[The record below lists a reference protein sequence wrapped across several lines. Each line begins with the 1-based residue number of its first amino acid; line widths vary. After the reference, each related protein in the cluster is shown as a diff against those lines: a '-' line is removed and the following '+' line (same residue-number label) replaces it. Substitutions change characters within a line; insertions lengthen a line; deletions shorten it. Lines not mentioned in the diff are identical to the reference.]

1 MRDFKVRTANR
12 VHDHKTGR
20 KCDDKKCN
28 GDLFDSILNFGEN
41 YREGILEEAY
51 EQAEE
56 CDLMIS
62 MGSSLRVGSA
72 AAIFEEAAESQ
83 SKKSVII
90 NLQKGPYDH
99 LADLVIH
106 GFIDDIMNKL
116 LEKLALEIP

>member
-1 MRDFKVRTANR
+1 
-12 VHDHKTGR
+12 
-20 KCDDKKCN
+20 
-28 GDLFDSILNFGEN
+28 
-41 YREGILEEAY
+41 
-51 EQAEE
+51 
-56 CDLMIS
+56 MIS

-72 AAIFEEAAESQ
+72 AAIFEEAAWSQ

-116 LEKLALEIP
+116 LEKLALEIPKWKIDRWAEIELKESKSGQETVHLRGINKQGEPF

>member
-51 EQAEE
+51 E
-56 CDLMIS
+56 
-62 MGSSLRVGSA
+62 
-72 AAIFEEAAESQ
+72 
-83 SKKSVII
+83 
-90 NLQKGPYDH
+90 
-99 LADLVIH
+99 
-106 GFIDDIMNKL
+106 
-116 LEKLALEIP
+116 